1 MQRAILGIAQS
12 YHLLQG
18 AGEGREPCALS
29 HTSPAM
35 AAGFLT
41 HFLPGLLFPYFSTP
55 TSQAKKCD
63 RDGAVKA
70 DVALSCLSSMPLV
83 LFWVECDASQQLDT
97 EELLGA
103 EGAENFVWLCGHL
116 VWCEK

>member
-1 MQRAILGIAQS
+1 M
-12 YHLLQG
+12 
-18 AGEGREPCALS
+18 
-29 HTSPAM
+29 
-35 AAGFLT
+35 
-41 HFLPGLLFPYFSTP
+41 
-55 TSQAKKCD
+55 
-63 RDGAVKA
+63 
-70 DVALSCLSSMPLV
+70 ALSCLSSMPLV